1 MRTKK
6 HDVSP
11 FTINMETAM
20 KAGSRHER
28 PVVHLINAGF
38 MPKAGY
44 TFYYSVNSIWL
55 IKEVPEIFL
64 EKVK

>member
-1 MRTKK
+1 
-6 HDVSP
+6 
-11 FTINMETAM
+11 METAM

-28 PVVHLINAGF
+28 PVVYLINAGF